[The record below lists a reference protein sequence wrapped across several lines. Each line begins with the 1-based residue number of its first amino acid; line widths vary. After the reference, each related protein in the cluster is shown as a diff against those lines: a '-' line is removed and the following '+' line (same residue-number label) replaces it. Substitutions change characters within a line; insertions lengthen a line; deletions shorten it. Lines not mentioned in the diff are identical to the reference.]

1 LNFLNPLLLAGLAAA
16 ALPVIIHLI
25 NRRRAVRRRFPA
37 LDFLIKSQ
45 RRLARS
51 LKIRQWLLL
60 ALRIAA
66 LVLIPL
72 AMARPFLMSDA
83 GSAEAERLPAGVVF
97 VVDDSSSMNYGDGA
111 VWEAAV
117 DKIQTRMDELRPWD
131 KAALVYA
138 SKAPAS
144 ASALSDDSLTA
155 LTDDIG
161 EIRTA
166 LSEHRPT
173 PRATDLT
180 SALRTAAEI
189 LADADLPQKRI
200 VLVTDRQKSGL
211 NTDALPEGGFAA
223 AIEVLDVRPENVRPN
238 LAVTG
243 ASYSQ
248 RSGGKRPEFA
258 IVGEVRNY
266 GDADL
271 KGVQVQLEIDGKVVG
286 SGLLDIPAHKTA
298 TKEFVHRFDGR
309 TGLHQGVVKIAPGA
323 DDHSVDNVYHLP
335 IHLQEKVRVLL
346 VNGDPRS
353 VAYQDELYY
362 FERALNPS
370 RSSKSSILTEQIG
383 VDGLASREKLEEF
396 DVIALANVEKLPRLV
411 VARIEAFVKAGG
423 GLLMVAGSNVRPDT
437 WNATFGELL
446 PKPVRSVKVLA
457 RRDEP
462 DAPLR
467 VVRFGATDATH
478 PVFKVFELP
487 GGESLQRVPV
497 YSYLLLEPSAAGDAR
512 ILASYSDGGPALIER
527 RIGEGRSVLLTTTV
541 DRDWTDFPIR
551 VPFLVVMRRLVHHLG
566 KRAAGGSQSTH
577 LIGQRVEFADIDAG
591 DRAQLEVRDPEGRRI
606 LLTPSSAQP
615 GAPSGFVPLQLGA
628 YQVVSVPELGGDP
641 KPMPAL
647 AFAVNAE
654 SEESDLTP
662 LSGDELSVLLT
673 GAPEGDSAG
682 LAQRPTRRVGLWS
695 MLLFLVTLILL
706 GETILGTRRSVL
718 MRLGRLLIGRSAT
731 PQA

>member
-1 LNFLNPLLLAGLAAA
+1 MNFLNPLLLAGLAAA

-37 LDFLIKSQ
+37 LDFLIRSQ

-97 VVDDSSSMNYGDGA
+97 VVDDSSSMSYGDGA
-111 VWEAAV
+111 VWDAAV
-117 DKIQTRMDELRPWD
+117 DEIQARMDELRPWD

-138 SKAPAS
+138 SKAPAQ
-144 ASALSDDSLTA
+144 ASAVDDDSLNT

-161 EIRTA
+161 ELRSA
-166 LSEHRPT
+166 LDDHRPT

-180 SALRTAAEI
+180 GALRTAAEI

-200 VLVTDRQKSGL
+200 ILVTDRQKSGL
-211 NTDALPEGGFAA
+211 NTDALPEGGFGA
-223 AIEVLDVRPENVRPN
+223 AIEVLDVRPKTVAPN

-243 ASYSQ
+243 ATYSQ
-248 RSGGKRPEFA
+248 RSSGKRPEFGV
-258 IVGEVRNY
+258 VGELHNY
-266 GDADL
+266 GDVDV
-271 KGVQVQLEIDGKVVG
+271 KGVQVQLEIDGTIVG
-286 SGLLDIPAHKTA
+286 SGLIDIPARKTV

-309 TGLHQGVVKIAPGA
+309 NGLHRAAVRIAAGS
-323 DDHSVDNVYHLP
+323 DEHSVDNAYFLP
-335 IHLQEKVRVLL
+335 IHLQEKIRVLL

-370 RSSKSSILTEQIG
+370 RSSKSAILTEQVG
-383 VDGLASREKLEEF
+383 VDGLAAQEKLDGY

-411 VARIEAFVKAGG
+411 VARIQAFVGAGG
-423 GLLMVAGSNVRPDT
+423 GLLMIAGNNVKADT
-437 WNATFGELL
+437 WNSNFGDLL
-446 PKPVRSVKVLA
+446 PKPIRSVKLLA

-497 YSYLLLEPSAAGDAR
+497 YSYLLLEPSAAADSR

-551 VPFLVVMRRLVHHLG
+551 VPFLVVMRRLVHYLG
-566 KRAAGGSQSTH
+566 RRSAGGTQSTH

-606 LLTPSSAQP
+606 LLTPTSAEA
-615 GAPSGFVPLQLGA
+615 GAPLGFVPLEAGA
-628 YQVVSVPELGGDP
+628 YSVVSVPEAGGEP
-641 KPMPAL
+641 QPLPSL
-647 AFAVNAE
+647 AFAVNPEAI
-654 SEESDLTP
+654 ESDLTA

-673 GAPEGDSAG
+673 GAPAGDSAG

-718 MRLGRLLIGRSAT
+718 MRLGRLLIGRSAS